1 MGLKIKSLTTQ
12 EKSKLVQMRGK
23 DRTNFFLKKMLC
35 AKHRLGTT
43 APEFVEEA
51 GEDQRRGRRKLTR

>member
-1 MGLKIKSLTTQ
+1 MVKIGPTS
-12 EKSKLVQMRGK
+12 
-23 DRTNFFLKKMLC
+23 KKMLC

-51 GEDQRRGRRKLTR
+51 GEDQRRGRRKVTG